1 MLEVA
6 LLDGDDEDGIDH
18 PDPKD
23 LMFDPWLTLSP
34 AAQHWTSGYVEAV
47 TRELSPQGRQPRSEL
62 REGVATIIP
71 ALMAN
76 LMVLHRTR
84 PKGSRLVVGLRHLKK
99 TRYDRKGMRRL
110 SDVLRVLEVT
120 GLIHRNEG
128 EFKKLRTTIVAIRR
142 LKHQLLDPAVS
153 LADVVKAEGEELI
166 RLAARPDKPR
176 IAGRK
181 QPKVPTDYEDTAET
195 RRMRKE
201 LEEINAF
208 LGKQE
213 ITLEGGEVPPF
224 RLIRYFL
231 LKRKGDPKTFNQ
243 HGRLYGGFWMT
254 LKATERHRLR
264 INEEPIADL
273 DYASM
278 FPRLAYAHLGL
289 KAPDGDLY
297 AIPGLEEHREGAKA
311 AFSTLFSYR
320 KKMEVLP
327 AHVRKQLPPGWNAK
341 RVKQTF
347 ADHYPELS
355 GLFECD
361 IGLDLMFTESRILLA
376 ALGELMRQGIP
387 ALPMH
392 DGMMVPMSRADQ
404 TRQTMEAAGLNVI
417 GAVLPVALKTR
428 TAE

>member
-47 TRELSPQGRQPRSEL
+47 IHELSPKGRQARSEL
-62 REGVATIIP
+62 REGIATIIP
-71 ALMAN
+71 TLMAN

-84 PKGSRLVVGLRHLKK
+84 PKGSRLVVGLRHLRK

-120 GLIHRNEG
+120 GLIHRKGG
-128 EFKKLRTTIVAIRR
+128 EFKKLRTTILAIGR

-166 RLAARPDKPR
+166 RLAARPNKPR

-181 QPKVPTDYEDTAET
+181 QPKVPTDYDDTAET

-264 INEEPIADL
+264 INGEPIADL

-297 AIPGLEEHREGAKA
+297 AIPGLEGHREGAKA
-311 AFSTLFSYR
+311 AFSALLSYP
-320 KKMEVLP
+320 KDMKVLP
-327 AHVRKQLPPGWNAK
+327 ARVRKQLPSGWNAK
-341 RVKQTF
+341 RVRQAF
-347 ADHYPELS
+347 ADRYPELS

-361 IGLDLMFTESRILLA
+361 KGLDLMFTESRILLA
-376 ALGELMRQGIP
+376 TMRELMRQGVP

-392 DGMMVPMSRADQ
+392 DGMMVPWTMSDFAIR
-404 TRQTMEAAGLNVI
+404 TMEGAARDRINF
-417 GAVLPVALKTR
+417 ALPVTIKSAT
-428 TAE
+428 

>member
-6 LLDGDDEDGIDH
+6 LLDWDDEEGIDH

-34 AAQHWTSGYVEAV
+34 AALHWTSGYVEAV
-47 TRELSPQGRQPRSEL
+47 IRELSPQGRQARSEL

-71 ALMAN
+71 TLMAN

-84 PKGSRLVVGLRHLKK
+84 PNGSRLVVGVRHLKK

-120 GLIHRNEG
+120 GLIHRKGG

-166 RLAARPDKPR
+166 RLAARPDVKWKN
-176 IAGRK
+176 GRK
-181 QPKVPTDYEDTAET
+181 QPKVPTDYDDTAET
-195 RRMRKE
+195 RLMRKE

-208 LGKQE
+208 LADHT
-213 ITLEGGEVPPF
+213 ITLEGGEVPSF

-231 LKRKGDPKTFNQ
+231 LKSTSDPITFNQ

-264 INEEPIADL
+264 IDGEPVADL

-289 KAPDGDLY
+289 KAPDCDLY
-297 AIPGLEEHREGAKA
+297 AIPGLEDHREGAKA
-311 AFSTLFSYR
+311 SFSALLSYPNDM
-320 KKMEVLP
+320 KVLP
-327 AHVRKQLPPGWNAK
+327 ARVRKQLPPGWNAK
-341 RVKQTF
+341 RVRQTF
-347 ADHYPELS
+347 ADRYPELS

-361 IGLDLMFTESRILLA
+361 KGLDLMFTESRILLSA
-376 ALGELMRQGIP
+376 MRELMHQGIP

-392 DGMMVPMSRADQ
+392 DGMMVALSNAAAATEAMLTASRLICGVA
-404 TRQTMEAAGLNVI
+404 
-417 GAVLPVALKTR
+417 LPVSQKI
-428 TAE
+428 